1 MINKMSFYNVQN
13 PSTFDINVQG
23 QGSLLYQGGK
33 LGRIPQT
40 NWFTGAS
47 YTFTAEQTIAG
58 TILATPGATGT
69 AGSPAT
75 YTLPSATDFI
85 TLLLGPGGF
94 DVSSSDIFSFV
105 AFNTA
110 ASNTLTIA
118 AGTGGSGSSKTIAGA
133 SGGAQKTVNVQ
144 VSISVSG
151 GTTTYAYILL

>member
-1 MINKMSFYNVQN
+1 MSFYNVTN
-13 PSTFDINVQG
+13 PTSFSIVSDVRKLLVQP
-23 QGSLLYQGGK
+23 GK
-33 LGRIPQT
+33 LTRFPQT
-40 NWFTGAS
+40 QYFTGAA
-47 YTFTAEQTIAG
+47 TLTAEQLVAG
-58 TILATPGATGT
+58 NIMGDTT
-69 AGSPAT
+69 AGGFT
-75 YTLPSATDFI
+75 LTLPSATDLI

-110 ASNTLTIA
+110 SSNTLTIA

>member
-1 MINKMSFYNVQN
+1 MSFYNVQN
-13 PSTFDINVQG
+13 PTSFSIVSDVRKLLVQP
-23 QGSLLYQGGK
+23 GK
-33 LGRIPQT
+33 LTRFPQT
-40 NWFTGAS
+40 QYFTGAA
-47 YTFTAEQTIAG
+47 TLAAEQLVAG
-58 TILATPGATGT
+58 NSMGDTT
-69 AGSPAT
+69 AAGFT
-75 YTLPSATDFI
+75 LTLPSATDLI

-110 ASNTLTIA
+110 SSNTLTIA
-118 AGTGGSGSSKTIAGA
+118 AGTGGSGSSKTVAGA

>member
-1 MINKMSFYNVQN
+1 MSFYNVTN
-13 PSTFDINVQG
+13 PTSFSIVSDVRKLLVQP
-23 QGSLLYQGGK
+23 GK
-33 LGRIPQT
+33 LTRFPQT
-40 NWFTGAS
+40 QYFTGAA
-47 YTFTAEQTIAG
+47 TLTAEQLVAG
-58 TILATPGATGT
+58 NIMGDTT
-69 AGSPAT
+69 AGGFT
-75 YTLPSATDFI
+75 LTLPSATDLI

-94 DVSSSDIFSFV
+94 DVSSSDIFTFV

-110 ASNTLTIA
+110 SSNTLTIA

>member
-1 MINKMSFYNVQN
+1 MSFYNVQN
-13 PSTFDINVQG
+13 PTSFSIVSDVRKLLVQP
-23 QGSLLYQGGK
+23 GK
-33 LGRIPQT
+33 LIRFPQT
-40 NWFTGAS
+40 QYFTGAA
-47 YTFTAEQTIAG
+47 TLTAEQLVAG
-58 TILATPGATGT
+58 NIMGDTT
-69 AGSPAT
+69 AASFT
-75 YTLPSATDFI
+75 LTLPSAENLI